1 MSQPLAVKTEH
12 LGRIYQIK
20 RKRGESGPQTLVALE
35 DVNLEVRQGEL
46 FGLLGPNGAGKT
58 TLIKILTTLLTPTS
72 GRAWVDGIDVV
83 ENPQMVPSGLSTLL
97 SRRSLGTS
105 VGRSLRA
112 KTRSNS
118 SKARSAASPE

>member
-46 FGLLGPNGAGKT
+46 FGLLGPNGAGKDDSDKN
-58 TLIKILTTLLTPTS
+58 LDDVAHPHQ
-72 GRAWVDGIDVV
+72 RACVRGWH
-83 ENPQMVPSGLSTLL
+83 
-97 SRRSLGTS
+97 
-105 VGRSLRA
+105 
-112 KTRSNS
+112 
-118 SKARSAASPE
+118 

>member
-83 ENPQMVPSGLSTLL
+83 ENPRWC
-97 SRRSLGTS
+97 RR
-105 VGRSLRA
+105 A
-112 KTRSNS
+112 
-118 SKARSAASPE
+118 

>member
-72 GRAWVDGIDVV
+72 GRAFGGWHRRRRKPPRS
-83 ENPQMVPSGLSTLL
+83 PQKDQHGL
-97 SRRSLGTS
+97 RR
-105 VGRSLRA
+105 
-112 KTRSNS
+112 
-118 SKARSAASPE
+118 